1 MNKHKNTRIAA
12 ALTAFAL
19 FMIGIIP
26 CAMAEESG
34 VVVEAPTVSEP
45 TAGDYSGDADGGY
58 EEFEEITYPG
68 MEEETEESVIQPT
81 AAPTAVPPPTDIP
94 QETEQL
100 YSVSFSVPSVW
111 TNAAKSTVSVQIN
124 DLTAIGIQCIEYSL
138 NSSWQDITTDYYLAA
153 NGDISVPV
161 RENGT
166 FTIRITDPHGHV
178 FEESTEISIFD
189 RGAPTIQA
197 RIEGEYL
204 RVQAQDDGSGIGGI
218 QVNGLLFTTVENG
231 VLSVRIPDV
240 LSKYDHLAVRGF
252 DYAGN
257 FSDPITLDNPYY
269 QPETSTPA
277 SQTTPG
283 PGSTATA
290 TPAPTATQPSYY
302 PTSEPYYY
310 PTASATPQIIYVT
323 AEPPAAT
330 PTPVIQTEYVPI
342 GPGMPYLAD
351 GNGHTLDVLYSAAT
365 NKQFITMQTKS
376 GNTFY
381 LVIDYDKPIDEEA
394 EMYETYFLNLVDERD
409 LLSLM
414 SEEEQPSPTPQVVYV
429 TPEPTTAPLP
439 TATPAP
445 TPATSEEPAVKQEKN
460 PVTGIIALVVI
471 VATGGGVAFWF
482 VKNKGKNGSKNSST
496 GFDFDD
502 ADDEEE
508 EEEEDSKEDPDKES

>member
-1 MNKHKNTRIAA
+1 MKKRKNTRIVA

-19 FMIGIIP
+19 LMIGVVPYVI
-26 CAMAEESG
+26 AEEPG
-34 VVVEAPTVSEP
+34 IVIEAPTVSEP
-45 TAGDYSGDADGGY
+45 TAGEYYGDADGGY
-58 EEFEEITYPG
+58 EEFEEVAYPG
-68 MEEETEESVIQPT
+68 TEETSAEPFVQPT
-81 AAPTAVPPPTDIP
+81 AAPTAVPLPTEVP

-100 YSVSFSVPSVW
+100 YSVFFSVPSVW

-124 DLTAIGIQCIEYSL
+124 DLTAIGFQSIEYSL
-138 NSSWQDITTDYYLAA
+138 NSSWQDITADYYLAA
-153 NGDISVPV
+153 NGDIAIPV
-161 RENGT
+161 KENGT
-166 FTIRITDPHGHV
+166 LTIRITDPYGHS
-178 FEESTEISIFD
+178 FEESTEISVFD
-189 RGAPTIQA
+189 RSAPTIQA

-218 QVNGLLFTTVENG
+218 QVNGLLFTTIENG

-269 QPETSTPA
+269 QPETPTPA
-277 SQTTPG
+277 SQNTPG
-283 PGSTATA
+283 PGSTAT
-290 TPAPTATQPSYY
+290 TVPEPTATQAPYY
-302 PTSEPYYY
+302 PTAQPYYY
-310 PTASATPQIIYVT
+310 PIASATPQIIYVT

-330 PTPVIQTEYVPI
+330 PTPIIQTEYVPI

-429 TPEPTTAPLP
+429 TPEPTAVPLP

-445 TPATSEEPAVKQEKN
+445 TPVTSEEPAAKQEKN

-471 VATGGGVAFWF
+471 VAAGGGVAFWF
-482 VKNKGKNGSKNSST
+482 VKNKGKNGAKTSST

-508 EEEEDSKEDPDKES
+508 EEDSKEDSDKES

>member
-1 MNKHKNTRIAA
+1 MNKHTNTRIVA

-19 FMIGIIP
+19 IMIGIIP
-26 CAMAEESG
+26 CVMAEEPG
-34 VVVEAPTVSEP
+34 MVVEAPTVSEP
-45 TAGDYSGDADGGY
+45 TAGEYSGDADGGY

-68 MEEETEESVIQPT
+68 MEEEITEEPAIQPT
-81 AAPTAVPPPTDIP
+81 TAPTAVPLPTEVP
-94 QETEQL
+94 QETERL
-100 YSVSFSVPSVW
+100 YSVLFSVPSVW

-124 DLTAIGIQCIEYSL
+124 DLTAIGFQSIEYSL

-153 NGDISVPV
+153 NGDIPVPV
-161 RENGT
+161 RDNGT
-166 FTIRITDPHGHV
+166 LTIRL
-178 FEESTEISIFD
+178 
-189 RGAPTIQA
+189 Q
-197 RIEGEYL
+197 
-204 RVQAQDDGSGIGGI
+204 VQAQDDGSGIGGI

-231 VLSVRIPDV
+231 ALSVRIPDV

-257 FSDPITLDNPYY
+257 FSDPTTLDNPYY

-277 SQTTPG
+277 SQNTPR

-290 TPAPTATQPSYY
+290 TPVPTATQPSYY

-310 PTASATPQIIYVT
+310 PAASATPQIIYVT

-330 PTPVIQTEYVPI
+330 PTPIIQTEYVPI

-414 SEEEQPSPTPQVVYV
+414 SEEEQPSPTPQVVYI
-429 TPEPTTAPLP
+429 TPEPTAAPLP

-445 TPATSEEPAVKQEKN
+445 TPVASQEPETKQEKN
-460 PVTGIIALVVI
+460 PITGIIALVVI
-471 VATGGGVAFWF
+471 VAAGGGIAYWF
-482 VKNKGKNGSKNSST
+482 VKNKGKNGSKNTTS

-502 ADDEEE
+502 AEDEEE
-508 EEEEDSKEDPDKES
+508 EEESKEDSDKES